1 MKAFTTVMKIA
12 ILLVTIA
19 LVAMLAISTIPL
31 VTGGV
36 NVETEEEVNI
46 TYDLAAVNV
55 TGKYTVVSSIDQDIS
70 DLVIEA
76 YLQSRDVNSRRDLV
90 SVGPVTINKEHPK
103 ADIIIAIPIA
113 EVALFFVADNMDK
126 ETPGLNLPVTIHVKG
141 SYSSNLAGIDMRLVY
156 NIPLSDT
163 GGFSIGNTKT
173 TESGDVSHAE
183 ISLTG
188 IDGLASDLV
197 PEGGA
202 EFSVSLP
209 GGKSLVIAGGMGAG
223 CRLFSNEL
231 SPDRKARLDKVLSD
245 SLPASLRKQVITSC
259 SDGATWCR
267 REGEAFSAILLDAP
281 CSSERHVLADEKYL
295 SQWSASRIKSLAS
308 RQWALLS
315 SAWRLLVPGG
325 FLLYAT
331 CALAPEENDGIASR
345 LLKKFPDVCP
355 VKGEELCGIFEDRLA
370 RFRDVD
376 SGGETDGLVRNVF
389 LSAEATELG
398 QQVLPD
404 SGGGA
409 GPLYFALFRKDSLG
423 KDLPG

>member
-1 MKAFTTVMKIA
+1 MKQKDA
-12 ILLVTIA
+12 A
-19 LVAMLAISTIPL
+19 LKRKLTGADGFESFYASLFGPRWQALKAALAQEPRYVRLDFSREGEERQPYFIDAASVA
-31 VTGGV
+31 
-36 NVETEEEVNI
+36 
-46 TYDLAAVNV
+46 AA
-55 TGKYTVVSSIDQDIS
+55 
-70 DLVIEA
+70 LC
-76 YLQSRDVNSRRDLV
+76 
-90 SVGPVTINKEHPK
+90 
-103 ADIIIAIPIA
+103 
-113 EVALFFVADNMDK
+113 
-126 ETPGLNLPVTIHVKG
+126 LPVH
-141 SYSSNLAGIDMRLVY
+141 RL
-156 NIPLSDT
+156 D
-163 GGFSIGNTKT
+163 
-173 TESGDVSHAE
+173 ESGNGGPAKV
-183 ISLTG
+183 L
-188 IDGLASDLV
+188 DLC
-197 PEGGA
+197 A
-202 EFSVSLP
+202 AP

-295 SQWSASRIKSLAS
+295 FQWSASRIKSLTS

-355 VKGEELCGIFEDRLA
+355 VKGEELCGIFEERLA
-370 RFRDVD
+370 CFRDVD
-376 SGGETDGLVRNVF
+376 SGGETNGLVRNVF

>member
-12 ILLVTIA
+12 ILIVTIA

-46 TYDLAAVNV
+46 TYDLTAVNV

-76 YLQSRDVNSRRDLV
+76 YLQSRDGNSRRDLV
-90 SVGPVTINKEHPK
+90 SVGPVSINKDNPR
-103 ADIIIAIPIA
+103 ADIIIDSTIPIA

-173 TESGDVSHAE
+173 TASGDVSHAE

-197 PEGGA
+197 PVGGA

-209 GGKSLVIAGGMGAG
+209 GGKSLDLQVVKDGYDVKLVIGTDDEDNVSIKDVIDAALDLMESESDDVISFQFSGDGGPPEE
-223 CRLFSNEL
+223 FSFKPSDIN
-231 SPDRKARLDKVLSD
+231 SLDPATAEQAKKYIEQLEGISGSLESVL
-245 SLPASLRKQVITSC
+245 
-259 SDGATWCR
+259 
-267 REGEAFSAILLDAP
+267 
-281 CSSERHVLADEKYL
+281 EKY
-295 SQWSASRIKSLAS
+295 KSL
-308 RQWALLS
+308 
-315 SAWRLLVPGG
+315 
-325 FLLYAT
+325 
-331 CALAPEENDGIASR
+331 
-345 LLKKFPDVCP
+345 
-355 VKGEELCGIFEDRLA
+355 
-370 RFRDVD
+370 
-376 SGGETDGLVRNVF
+376 SGG
-389 LSAEATELG
+389 A
-398 QQVLPD
+398 
-404 SGGGA
+404 
-409 GPLYFALFRKDSLG
+409 
-423 KDLPG
+423 